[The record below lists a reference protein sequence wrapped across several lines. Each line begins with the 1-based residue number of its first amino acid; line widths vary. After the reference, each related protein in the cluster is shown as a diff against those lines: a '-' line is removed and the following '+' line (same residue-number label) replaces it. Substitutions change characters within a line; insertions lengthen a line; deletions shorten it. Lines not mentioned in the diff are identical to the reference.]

1 MTVLS
6 RILTCSRLEYRLL
19 LQAAPVVVGVR
30 VALWVLPSRFIL
42 RVVRRLAVQASNSAA
57 PPSVAI
63 GMVIWAVEAVSR
75 RVPRA
80 TCLTQA
86 LAAQLLLRAHGYDST
101 LCLGVAGGG
110 SDDFMAHAWVERQ
123 GRVLIGGSKSRLL
136 TRLPDL
142 AHGRDGGSRTPGR

>member
-19 LQAAPVVVGVR
+19 LQAAPAVVGVR
-30 VALWVLPSRFIL
+30 VALWVLPSRFTL
-42 RVVRRLAVQASNSAA
+42 RIVRRLAVPASHSAA
-57 PPSVAI
+57 PSVAI
-63 GMVIWAVEAVSR
+63 GTVIWAVESVSR

-123 GRVLIGGSKSRLL
+123 GRILIGGSKSRLL

-142 AHGRDGGSRTPGR
+142 AHGRAGGSKTRGR